1 MVRLII
7 TLVLALL
14 ILSSCKTVKR
24 SSSQSSKSSRTETE
38 AILVNREM
46 KLETK
51 HYGDTLKG
59 LIPLR
64 IPRGSVPITIPF
76 ESQGIALE
84 LTLTDSTVGYR
95 AVAKPVARSQLS
107 YGESKTEDR
116 SVTVEEQSSETAEVE
131 KKSRGFP
138 WWVWLI
144 AIVAAALAVLRW
156 TGRLRFPFL

>member
-14 ILSSCKTVKR
+14 IFSSCKTVKR
-24 SSSQSSKSSRTETE
+24 SSSQSSQSSRTETE
-38 AILVNREM
+38 AILTNREL
-46 KLETK
+46 KLETLN
-51 HYGDTLKG
+51 YGDTLRG
-59 LIPLR
+59 LVPIR
-64 IPRGSVPITIPF
+64 IPRGSAPITIPV

-107 YGESKTEDR
+107 WEENQTEDR
-116 SVTVEEQSSETAEVE
+116 RRETEEQSSETATVE

-156 TGRLRFPFL
+156 TGRLKIPFL